1 MRLNRKE
8 GKNVNLKQNHSS
20 ESEQTTRVK
29 VNRKEPKKTVG
40 ITLPVSLIAETRKRN
55 LNISRITE
63 QALSSILEYLAQ
75 QNTTES
81 SKFLTV
87 GSFLKETTRAR
98 SSVRLER
105 RTLNP

>member
-1 MRLNRKE
+1 MNEHHLNSWRS
-8 GKNVNLKQNHSS
+8 HSS
-20 ESEQTTRVK
+20 ESERTTRVK
-29 VNRKEPKKTVG
+29 VNREQAKKTVG
-40 ITLPVSLIAETRKRN
+40 ITLPLNLLTEARN
-55 LNISRITE
+55 RDLDINRICE
-63 QALSSILEYLAQ
+63 QALQSIIYYMPQ
-75 QNTTES
+75 QDETES